1 MPVQKVIVEGKTVED
16 AINEGLRR
24 IGKDRGQTDIEILQD
39 ARKGLFEGDVRRARV
54 RLTTEGTDLRTYLE
68 HLLTTYLR
76 QLGLT
81 VFEIDIQLEDG
92 IFRAEV
98 ESEEDLSDIVGENG
112 QTLNAMQ
119 HLAGEILRR
128 ESDEPVELI
137 LDADDFRRRRRQELQ
152 QLAQN
157 ASEQALEQQD
167 EVELTTMIPMER
179 KIIHGTVDGIEGVK
193 SHSIGEDTNRRVVI
207 LPKGRA

>member
-1 MPVQKVIVEGKTVED
+1 MPVQKVIIEGKTVEE

-24 IGKDRGQTDIEILQD
+24 LGKDRGQTDIEILQD
-39 ARKGLFEGDVRRARV
+39 ARKGLFEQEARRAKV
-54 RLTTEGTDLRTYLE
+54 RLTTEGTDLHSYLE

-76 QLGLT
+76 QLGT
-81 VFEIDIQLEDG
+81 KDFEIDIQLDET
-92 IFRAEV
+92 IFRAEID
-98 ESEEDLSDIVGENG
+98 SPEDLSDLVGENG

-128 ESDEPVELI
+128 ESDEPVEVF
-137 LDADDFRRRRRQELQ
+137 LDADNFREQRRQELQ
-152 QLAQN
+152 KLAVD
-157 ASEQALEQQD
+157 ASEKALEQQD

-179 KIIHGTVDGIEGVK
+179 KIIHETIDGIEDVK

-207 LPKGRA
+207 LPKGRT

>member
-1 MPVQKVIVEGKTVED
+1 MPVQKVVIEGKTVED

-24 IGKDRGQTDIEILQD
+24 LGKERGQTDIEILQD
-39 ARKGLFEGDVRRARV
+39 ARKGMFQQEARRARV
-54 RLTTEGTDLRTYLE
+54 RLTAEGTDLRAYLE

-76 QLGLT
+76 QLGLKN
-81 VFEIDIQLEDG
+81 FEIDIQLDDA
-92 IFRAEV
+92 IFRAEIH
-98 ESEEDLSDIVGENG
+98 SDGDLSDVVGENG

-137 LDADDFRRRRRQELQ
+137 LDADGFRRRRREELRE
-152 QLAQN
+152 LAQN
-157 ASEQALEQQD
+157 ASQRALEQQD

-179 KIIHGTVDGIEGVK
+179 KIIHQTVDGIEGVK
-193 SHSIGEDTNRRVVI
+193 SHSIGEDMNRRVVI

>member
-1 MPVQKVIVEGKTVED
+1 MPVQKVIIEGKTVED

-24 IGKDRGQTDIEILQD
+24 LGKDRGETDIEILQD
-39 ARKGLFEGDVRRARV
+39 ARKGLFEGEARRARV
-54 RLTTEGTDLRTYLE
+54 RLTAEGTDLRTYLE

-76 QLGLT
+76 QLGLKD
-81 VFEIDIQLEDG
+81 FEIDLQLDDSV
-92 IFRAEV
+92 FRADID
-98 ESEEDLSDIVGENG
+98 SQEDLSRIVGENG

-137 LDADDFRRRRRQELQ
+137 LDADDFRQRRREQLQ

-157 ASEQALEQQD
+157 ASQRALEEQD

-179 KIIHGTVDGIEGVK
+179 KIIHQTIDGIEGVK